1 MGLFDKRQKT
11 YSIEGSVKDVGGR
24 TTKTYRKDGSLKSS
38 SNVNFSGY
46 KSVPVSGFTGAN
58 SRFMKKTEDT
68 VLEKTPATGS
78 RTSYNRKGEVKKTKS
93 IDNAR
98 GTGIN
103 LDLYQ
108 SQTKSVYRER
118 KNAQRLKL
126 DENQSTGATGATAMG
141 VHKGATA
148 YNKGP
153 HAQTSAERYAENA
166 ESDIKTGE
174 GTKADIAYDIKK
186 ASEKGYKEGA
196 TAYMDGPMAYSS
208 ADKVHRNRR
217 GVTAMRTDST
227 TDEGIKGLGSKN
239 KSGGKYI

>member
-1 MGLFDKRQKT
+1 MGLFDKRTKT
-11 YSIEGSVKDVGGR
+11 YTVEGKTTDIGGR

-38 SNVNFSGY
+38 SNVNLSGY

-68 VLEKTPATGS
+68 VLEKVPATGS
-78 RTSYNRKGEVKKTKS
+78 RTTYNRKGEVKKVKS
-93 IDNAR
+93 IDNKNK
-98 GTGIN
+98 TGIN
-103 LDLYQ
+103 PDLYR
-108 SQTKSVYRER
+108 SQTKSVYREK
-118 KNAQRLKL
+118 KNADKV
-126 DENQSTGATGATAMG
+126 DATMVGETPATGATAMG
-141 VHKGATA
+141 YHKGVTA